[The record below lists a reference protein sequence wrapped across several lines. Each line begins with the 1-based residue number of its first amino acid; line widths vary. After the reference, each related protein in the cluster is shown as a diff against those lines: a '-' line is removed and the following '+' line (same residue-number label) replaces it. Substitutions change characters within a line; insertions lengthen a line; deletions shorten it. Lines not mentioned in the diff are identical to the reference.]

1 MELNIRE
8 KRKSLKMSQEEL
20 ARLADVS
27 RQTIINLEND
37 ATKNITVL
45 TLQKIAGA
53 LNCSVD
59 DLLILPEGSSTLDKG
74 A

>member
-20 ARLADVS
+20 ASLAGVS
-27 RQTIINLEND
+27 RQTIINLENN
-37 ATKNITVL
+37 ASKNITVI

-59 DLLILPEGSSTLDKG
+59 DLLILPEASSTLDK
-74 A
+74 

>member
-8 KRKSLKMSQEEL
+8 KRKNLKLSQEEL

-27 RQTIINLEND
+27 RQTIINLENN

-53 LNCSVD
+53 LKCSVD
-59 DLLILPEGSSTLDKG
+59 DLLIISETSSKLDN
-74 A
+74 

>member
-20 ARLADVS
+20 AGLAGVS
-27 RQTIINLEND
+27 RQTIINLENN
-37 ATKNITVL
+37 ASKNITVI

-59 DLLILPEGSSTLDKG
+59 DLLIFPEVSSTLDK
-74 A
+74 

>member
-20 ARLADVS
+20 AGLAGVS
-27 RQTIINLEND
+27 RQTIINLENN
-37 ATKNITVL
+37 ASKNITVI
-45 TLQKIAGA
+45 TLQKIASA

-59 DLLILPEGSSTLDKG
+59 DLLILPEESSALDG
-74 A
+74 

>member
-20 ARLADVS
+20 AGLAGVS
-27 RQTIINLEND
+27 RQTIINLENN
-37 ATKNITVL
+37 ASKNITVI
-45 TLQKIAGA
+45 TLQKIASA

-59 DLLILPEGSSTLDKG
+59 DLLILPEESSTLDG
-74 A
+74 

>member
-20 ARLADVS
+20 ASLAGVS
-27 RQTIINLEND
+27 RQTIINLENN
-37 ATKNITVL
+37 ASKNITVI

-59 DLLILPEGSSTLDKG
+59 DLLILPEESSTLDK
-74 A
+74 

>member
-20 ARLADVS
+20 ASLAGVS
-27 RQTIINLEND
+27 RQTIINLENN
-37 ATKNITVL
+37 ASKNITVI

-59 DLLILPEGSSTLDKG
+59 DLLILPEVSSTLDK
-74 A
+74 

>member
-8 KRKSLKMSQEEL
+8 KRKNLKLSQEEL

-27 RQTIINLEND
+27 RQTIINLENN

-53 LNCSVD
+53 LKCSVD
-59 DLLILPEGSSTLDKG
+59 DLLIISETSRKLDN
-74 A
+74 